1 MSAISLKTALS
12 GHAEPGMVL
21 FLLAALLVI
30 WPPGVSTGQELTGQI
45 SAEARL
51 FANEPAHQ
59 DQERNSG
66 SLALQ
71 LEYYQLLDGGSSI
84 TLVPFYRYDN
94 ADPERTHFD
103 MREMNYNLLM
113 DDIEFRIGIGK
124 VFWGATEFVHL
135 VDIVNQTD
143 LVEDLD
149 GEDKLGQPMVQL
161 IVPLDWGALDLFL
174 LPYFRERTFPGE
186 KGRFRGAI
194 PVDTDG
200 ARYEHPDEERHTD
213 LAARLSGTAGIL
225 DFGLSWFR
233 GTGREPTFLPATAP
247 DGSAIIVPLY
257 EQIEQ
262 GSIDLQA
269 VAGEW
274 LFKLEVFGRSGQG
287 ETFTALAAGVEY
299 TFTGLLGSRLDL
311 GFITEYARD
320 SRGNESTSAFQDDFM
335 LGLRLAINDFSG
347 SELLFGYI
355 HDTDLDS
362 RILRAEGSRRIG
374 DRMKISLEGGAF
386 LKMDPADVI
395 YGLRDDDYVAVTL
408 SYFI

>member
-1 MSAISLKTALS
+1 
-12 GHAEPGMVL
+12 MVL

-174 LPYFRERTFPGE
+174 LP
-186 KGRFRGAI
+186 
-194 PVDTDG
+194 
-200 ARYEHPDEERHTD
+200 
-213 LAARLSGTAGIL
+213 
-225 DFGLSWFR
+225 
-233 GTGREPTFLPATAP
+233 
-247 DGSAIIVPLY
+247 
-257 EQIEQ
+257 
-262 GSIDLQA
+262 
-269 VAGEW
+269 
-274 LFKLEVFGRSGQG
+274 
-287 ETFTALAAGVEY
+287 
-299 TFTGLLGSRLDL
+299 
-311 GFITEYARD
+311 
-320 SRGNESTSAFQDDFM
+320 
-335 LGLRLAINDFSG
+335 
-347 SELLFGYI
+347 
-355 HDTDLDS
+355 
-362 RILRAEGSRRIG
+362 
-374 DRMKISLEGGAF
+374 
-386 LKMDPADVI
+386 
-395 YGLRDDDYVAVTL
+395 
-408 SYFI
+408 